1 MDMRAWAVSPVPKAP
16 GQERSGAAGASV
28 ERLPA
33 DHRVQ
38 SGRWA
43 WGQGNFVSGE
53 CPAGGTS
60 QEREKDLRSLHRSAT
75 RRVWAGVP
83 AWLRGAVGAL
93 AGHRPEESQV
103 GHKRKLGASNAY
115 GLRLPAVPPIGSGR
129 KPSTGDED
137 SCYSTA
143 PGDVGH
149 QTWDHPMLVAHACKS
164 HT

>member
-1 MDMRAWAVSPVPKAP
+1 MRAWAVSPVPKAP

-83 AWLRGAVGAL
+83 AWLNGAVGAL
-93 AGHRPEESQV
+93 AGHWPEESQV

-129 KPSTGDED
+129 IPSSGDED